1 MTALSSAI
9 DLDHYFRRIGYDG
22 APAPSLETLRA
33 LHRLHPQAI
42 PFENL
47 DPLLGRPVR
56 LDMDAL
62 QAKLIHGRRG
72 GYCYEHNLLFWQVLK
87 ALGFRATGLAGRV
100 LWNRPACAVTP
111 RSHMLLR
118 VEIDGATWL
127 ADVGFG
133 GLTMTAPLRLDPGV
147 AQETPHEA
155 WRILAE
161 GADFL
166 MQARIGDAWES
177 LYRFDLQEQFAVDY
191 EIVNYYLSTHPAS
204 HFRATLMAARTA
216 PDARSALL
224 NDRLTV
230 RHRDGSTER
239 RRLAGAQALI
249 DTLEH
254 CFGIAVPDRDGVDAA
269 WLRLSPAPGN

>member
-1 MTALSSAI
+1 MTALSPSI

-22 APAPSLETLRA
+22 APAPTLATLRA

-56 LDMDAL
+56 LDPGAL
-62 QAKLIHGRRG
+62 QAKLVHGRRG
-72 GYCYEHNLLFWQVLK
+72 GYCYEHNLLFWQVLEG
-87 ALGFRATGLAGRV
+87 LGFRATGLAGRV
-100 LWNRPACAVTP
+100 LWNKPAGAVTP

-118 VEIDGATWL
+118 IEIDGVTWL

-133 GLTMTAPLRLDPGV
+133 GLTMTAPLRLDPGLEQ
-147 AQETPHEA
+147 AIPHET
-155 WRILAE
+155 WRVCAD

-166 MQARIGDAWES
+166 MQARIGGAWKS
-177 LYRFDLQEQFAVDY
+177 LYRFDLQQQFAIDY

-204 HFRATLMAARTA
+204 HFRGTLMAATTG
-216 PDARSALL
+216 PDARCALL

-230 RHRDGSTER
+230 HRHDGSTER
-239 RRLAGAQALI
+239 RRLAGAAELL
-249 DTLEH
+249 DTLER
-254 CFGIAVPDRDGVDAA
+254 CFGIAVPDRDGIAAA
-269 WLRLSPAPGN
+269 WARLGPAPGA